1 MGPEARCRLGRDI
14 VEEVDQR
21 AVLDEQVSA
30 VAAVEQIRIV
40 FAGDHHAE
48 LFIQVAREEL
58 ELEGDTELV
67 FNLLIDLVVFRG
79 LIAGIAAEYGQGN
92 RLLCRRSVIC
102 ERMYREQGG
111 DHEGQ
116 GQRSCNKLLHT
127 LFSSL

>member
-1 MGPEARCRLGRDI
+1 MGTKKTKYVNNMYVGAIAATQRKEIDRAIRRGTFIPGLYLITFAANGYDQLDIMHARYLLEKRVRK
-14 VEEVDQR
+14 
-21 AVLDEQVSA
+21 
-30 VAAVEQIRIV
+30 
-40 FAGDHHAE
+40 E
-48 LFIQVAREEL
+48 LP
-58 ELEGDTELV
+58 
-67 FNLLIDLVVFRG
+67 
-79 LIAGIAAEYGQGN
+79 LIAGIAGEYGQGN